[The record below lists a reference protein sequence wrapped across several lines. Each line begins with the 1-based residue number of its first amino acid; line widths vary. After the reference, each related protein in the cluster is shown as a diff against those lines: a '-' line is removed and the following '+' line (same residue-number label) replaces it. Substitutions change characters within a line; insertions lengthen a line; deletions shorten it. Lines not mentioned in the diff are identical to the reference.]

1 MVEDVVAWLP
11 HSPMLESAHFS
22 SIRWWHQDPSMC
34 SSWATEDDPSYI
46 IFLFNSFSSVQ
57 EILPLIK
64 FCLPSTN
71 KFSPMLE
78 RGTSTCTLSSH
89 LH

>member
-1 MVEDVVAWLP
+1 LLI
-11 HSPMLESAHFS
+11 SF
-22 SIRWWHQDPSMC
+22 MC
-34 SSWATEDDPSYI
+34 SSSFILGYGGWSLLHNFS
-46 IFLFNSFSSVQ
+46 FLFLFVGTRNPSSNQ
-57 EILPLIK
+57 